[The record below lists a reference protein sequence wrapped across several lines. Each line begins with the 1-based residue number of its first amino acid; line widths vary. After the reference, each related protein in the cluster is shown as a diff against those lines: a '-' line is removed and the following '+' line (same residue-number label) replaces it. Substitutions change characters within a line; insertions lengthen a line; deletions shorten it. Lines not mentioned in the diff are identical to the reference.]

1 MKIDNLPET
10 EVTVKAIPD
19 PRDTEISLI
28 DTEQT
33 SDKETS
39 DEEKERI
46 EKFMRSAFIRKNV
59 FTLKQINNR
68 CIKNNL
74 TLEDLRNEIENKKS
88 PLSRMQRDFLYT
100 YKLDFIQEC
109 IIDMIDAQKRAIEY
123 RYAVQS

>member
-10 EVTVKAIPD
+10 EVTVEAIPD
-19 PRDTEISLI
+19 PRDTEITLI

-88 PLSRMQRDFLYT
+88 PLSRMQRDFLCT

-109 IIDMIDAQKRAIEY
+109 IIDMIDAQKRTIEH

>member
-10 EVTVKAIPD
+10 EVTVEAIPD
-19 PRDTEISLI
+19 PRDTEITLI

-88 PLSRMQRDFLYT
+88 PLSRMQRDFLCT

>member
-10 EVTVKAIPD
+10 EVTVEAIPD
-19 PRDTEISLI
+19 PRDTEITLI
-28 DTEQT
+28 DPEQT
-33 SDKETS
+33 SNKETS

-88 PLSRMQRDFLYT
+88 PLSRMQRDFLCT

-109 IIDMIDAQKRAIEY
+109 IIDIKKKKKRAIEH

>member
-10 EVTVKAIPD
+10 EVTVEAIPD
-19 PRDTEISLI
+19 PRDTEITLI
-28 DTEQT
+28 DPEQT
-33 SDKETS
+33 SNKETS
-39 DEEKERI
+39 DEEQERI
-46 EKFMRSAFIRKNV
+46 EKFMRSACIRKNV

-88 PLSRMQRDFLYT
+88 PLSRMQRDFLCT

-109 IIDMIDAQKRAIEY
+109 IIDMIDAQKRAIEH

>member
-10 EVTVKAIPD
+10 EVTVEAIPD
-19 PRDTEISLI
+19 PRDTEITLI

-39 DEEKERI
+39 DEEKKRI

-88 PLSRMQRDFLYT
+88 PLSRMQRDFLCT

>member
-88 PLSRMQRDFLYT
+88 PLSRMQRDFLCT

>member
-10 EVTVKAIPD
+10 EVTVEAISD

-46 EKFMRSAFIRKNV
+46 EKFMRRK
-59 FTLKQINNR
+59 
-68 CIKNNL
+68 
-74 TLEDLRNEIENKKS
+74 
-88 PLSRMQRDFLYT
+88 
-100 YKLDFIQEC
+100 
-109 IIDMIDAQKRAIEY
+109 
-123 RYAVQS
+123 

>member
-10 EVTVKAIPD
+10 EVTVEAIPD
-19 PRDTEISLI
+19 PRDTEITLI
-28 DTEQT
+28 DSEQT

-88 PLSRMQRDFLYT
+88 PLSF
-100 YKLDFIQEC
+100 FIC
-109 IIDMIDAQKRAIEY
+109 SSFPFFSNASIA
-123 RYAVQS
+123 SSTL

>member
-10 EVTVKAIPD
+10 EVTVEAIPD
-19 PRDTEISLI
+19 PRDTEITLI

-46 EKFMRSAFIRKNV
+46 EKFMQSAFIRKNV

-88 PLSRMQRDFLYT
+88 PLSRMQRDFLCT

-109 IIDMIDAQKRAIEY
+109 IIDMIDTQKRAIEH

>member
-10 EVTVKAIPD
+10 EVTVEAIPD
-19 PRDTEISLI
+19 PRDTEITSI
-28 DTEQT
+28 DPEQT

-88 PLSRMQRDFLYT
+88 PLSRMQRDFLCT

>member
-10 EVTVKAIPD
+10 EVTVEAIPD

-88 PLSRMQRDFLYT
+88 PLSRMQRDFLCT
-100 YKLDFIQEC
+100 YKLDFIQDC

>member
-10 EVTVKAIPD
+10 EVTVEAIPD
-19 PRDTEISLI
+19 PRDTEITLI
-28 DTEQT
+28 DPEQT

-88 PLSRMQRDFLYT
+88 PLSRMQRDFLCT

-109 IIDMIDAQKRAIEY
+109 IIDLIDAQKRAIEY

>member
-10 EVTVKAIPD
+10 EVTVEAIPD
-19 PRDTEISLI
+19 PRDTEITLI

-39 DEEKERI
+39 DKEKERN
-46 EKFMRSAFIRKNV
+46 K
-59 FTLKQINNR
+59 
-68 CIKNNL
+68 IK
-74 TLEDLRNEIENKKS
+74 NKKS
-88 PLSRMQRDFLYT
+88 PLSRMQRDFLCT

-109 IIDMIDAQKRAIEY
+109 IIDMIDAQKRAIEH

>member
-10 EVTVKAIPD
+10 EVTVEAIPD

-39 DEEKERI
+39 DEEKKRI

-88 PLSRMQRDFLYT
+88 PLSRMQRDFLCT